1 MALITPCID
10 CNERHPGCHDT
21 CEKYYT
27 YKLQNEEIKE
37 RQREYEKPI
46 AFLKRE
52 HDSRKIAFMKKG
64 TR

>member
-10 CNERHPGCHDT
+10 CDERHLGCHDN
-21 CEKYYT
+21 CEKYNT
-27 YKLQNEEIKE
+27 YKLQNKEIKE